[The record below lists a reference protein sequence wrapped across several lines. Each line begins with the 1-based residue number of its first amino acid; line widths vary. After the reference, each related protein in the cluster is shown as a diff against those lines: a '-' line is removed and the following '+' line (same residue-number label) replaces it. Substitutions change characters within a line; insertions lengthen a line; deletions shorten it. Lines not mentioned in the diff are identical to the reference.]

1 MSYHSQWRYTEND
14 WSEMFGL
21 DMRPLDNVG
30 QYSVFEII
38 FERLIIDNPNLILL
52 YFKYYLRNLL

>member
-21 DMRPLDNVG
+21 DRRPLDNVG